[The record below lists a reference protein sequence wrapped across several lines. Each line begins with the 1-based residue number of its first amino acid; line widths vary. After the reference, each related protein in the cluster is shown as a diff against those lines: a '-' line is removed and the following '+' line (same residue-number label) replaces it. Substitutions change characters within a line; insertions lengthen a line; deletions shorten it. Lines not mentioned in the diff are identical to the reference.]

1 MWTRIIL
8 GLEDMNTEGEVS
20 AEVNILI
27 NSIGPKP
34 ILAWKISNCECTLRE
49 IFWIIISANI

>member
-1 MWTRIIL
+1 
-8 GLEDMNTEGEVS
+8 MNTEGEVS

-34 ILAWKISNCECTLRE
+34 ILA
-49 IFWIIISANI
+49 

>member
-34 ILAWKISNCECTLRE
+34 ILA
-49 IFWIIISANI
+49 